1 MAKRKPPRV
10 EIPRDVYERLVV
22 EAKRRGVPVEKLLEQ
37 VLEGVPWLN

>member
-1 MAKRKPPRV
+1 MRKPPPRV
-10 EIPRDVYERLVV
+10 ALPRDVYERLVA